1 MGERTLIASC
11 TSGLANRML
20 MLAGAQRLARLTE
33 RKLLLY
39 WPEND
44 QLGCPFDALFQ
55 NTPAMLRD
63 QDMHELLRSDRTMK
77 VYNAW
82 HCPPLYEEVS
92 PDGDAAEIVLVK
104 GWTAPKF
111 ANETLASLRDELCD
125 ELRKLAP
132 TEEILA
138 TVGTVALPERCL
150 GVHVR
155 IGEAGDSANY
165 FAPSKRE
172 HFEAILRAVAEQCG
186 EAGFFLA
193 TTSIEVERHFH
204 DVFGERVMVFPKSGK
219 GRERDAVREALIDL
233 LLLSRTRGVLGNHG
247 STFSQVAAMLGPRLL
262 VMATES
268 AATDGLTTIT
278 RRFTNA
284 LNGAPEYQL
293 DL

>member
-55 NTPAMLRD
+55 NTPSMLRD

-82 HCPPLYEEVS
+82 HCPPLYEGVS
-92 PDGDAAEIVLVK
+92 PDGDAAEIVLLK

-125 ELRKLAP
+125 ELRRLAP
-132 TEEILA
+132 TEGIMA
-138 TVGTVALPERCL
+138 TADTMALPDRCL

-155 IGEAGDSANY
+155 TGEAGDSAKH
-165 FAPSKRE
+165 FAQSKRE
-172 HFEAILRAVAEQCG
+172 HFEAILRAVAAQCG
-186 EAGFFLA
+186 EASFFLA
-193 TTSIEVERHFH
+193 TDSTEVEGHFRG
-204 DVFGERVMVFPKSGK
+204 VFGESVMVFPKSGP
-219 GRERDAVREALIDL
+219 GREGPAIREALIDL

-268 AATDGLTTIT
+268 AATNDLAAVTQ
-278 RRFTNA
+278 RFTNA